1 MVSSPVWLIHVMA
14 LVPAP
19 KAHWEWLPGPGS
31 VAWARLRACACAV
44 FDCDSNC
51 AAWHFPHTSL
61 PAYPEA
67 VSSPAT
73 GMAHPAI
80 TSAARH
86 REIMWLLQSPEFF
99 HLRVRFRGVAAPAE
113 MPISS
118 KWRLAG

>member
-1 MVSSPVWLIHVMA
+1 MVSSPVWLIHVTA

-31 VAWARLRACACAV
+31 VAWARLRACAWAV

-51 AAWHFPHTSL
+51 AAWHFPQTAL

-67 VSSPAT
+67 VSSAAT
-73 GMAHPAI
+73 GMAQPAI

-86 REIMWLLQSPEFF
+86 RREIGVDLAVTGILPSPRP
-99 HLRVRFRGVAAPAE
+99 LSRRR
-113 MPISS
+113 
-118 KWRLAG
+118 

>member
-14 LVPAP
+14 LLPAP

-31 VAWARLRACACAV
+31 VVWARLRACACAV

-51 AAWHFPHTSL
+51 AAWHFPQTSL

-67 VSSPAT
+67 VFSPAA

-80 TSAARH
+80 TIAVRH
-86 REIMWLLQSPEFF
+86 RRKIL
-99 HLRVRFRGVAAPAE
+99 GVALAVTG
-113 MPISS
+113 ILSS
-118 KWRLAG
+118 LPTSPT